1 MSVDLEALMQQLRG
15 LPAPELQ
22 KLAEAKAKYAPIWI
36 PSPGEQTDAYFSL
49 ADILLYGGQGGSG
62 KSDLGLGLAFTQ
74 HERSLIM
81 RRRYADLSGLTERA
95 IEINGTKDGFN
106 GQAPPLLRTGDG
118 RYIQFGA
125 NQHLGDESAWQGRA
139 FDLKYFDE
147 AVQFAEQQ
155 IRFHLGWL
163 RSATPG
169 QRTRAVL
176 GTNPPTDASGVW
188 IIGMFRP
195 WLDITHPNPAKPGEL
210 RWFATTRKGEDIEV
224 DVANTGIDAE
234 GRRFTELDGERLFVT
249 SRSFIPGSVRNN
261 PFLAKTNYVAQLDAL
276 PEPIRS
282 AVRDGN
288 FMAARAD
295 AEFQVIPTQWVIE
308 AQARWKP
315 DGHRDIPMTAMAYDP
330 AGGGNDAAELG
341 WRHGGWFAPPVT
353 TRGEETAD
361 GSAAAALIIKHRR
374 DHAPIVVDV
383 GGGYGGAVT
392 MRLSDNEIPHI
403 GFNGAHAA
411 AGRTKDRQLS
421 FVNERA
427 AAWWRLREALDPDQ
441 PGGSPIA
448 LPPDTELRSDLTTP
462 TFEVTIRGIKVES
475 KEEIRKRIGRSP
487 GKGDV
492 AVMLLS
498 KGDVAVAKANRDR
511 SHTSRPAFANV
522 GHASAKRRR

>member
-1 MSVDLEALMQQLRG
+1 M
-15 LPAPELQ
+15 
-22 KLAEAKAKYAPIWI
+22 
-36 PSPGEQTDAYFSL
+36 
-49 ADILLYGGQGGSG
+49 
-62 KSDLGLGLAFTQ
+62 
-74 HERSLIM
+74 
-81 RRRYADLSGLTERA
+81 
-95 IEINGTKDGFN
+95 
-106 GQAPPLLRTGDG
+106 
-118 RYIQFGA
+118 
-125 NQHLGDESAWQGRA
+125 
-139 FDLKYFDE
+139 
-147 AVQFAEQQ
+147 
-155 IRFHLGWL
+155 RFHLGWL
-163 RSATPG
+163 RQADG
-169 QRTRAVL
+169 EQNQRTRAIL
-176 GTNPPTDASGVW
+176 ATNPPVNADGDW

-195 WLDITHPNPAKPGEL
+195 WLDITHHKPAKPGEL
-210 RWFATTRKGEDIEV
+210 RWYVTAEDGSDVEV
-224 DVANTGIDAE
+224 DDKDLVRGKD
-234 GRRFTELDGERLFVT
+234 GRRIHKEMVNSSGQPLLAT
-249 SRSFIPGSVRNN
+249 SRTFIPAKLSDN
-261 PFLAKTNYVAQLDAL
+261 PFLADTGYAAQLDAL
-276 PEPIRS
+276 PEPLRS

-288 FMAARAD
+288 FMAARSD

-341 WRHGGWFAPPVT
+341 WRHGAWFASPVT